1 MNTGMSDLTYP
12 EAGATR
18 DGRLPRGYHRLH
30 HRMPVADTPEA
41 FDRARE
47 AVLTFA
53 MHRGAGARIR
63 AVPVSGAWSS
73 GRRGEPEDI
82 GPERAAPGVRLT
94 VTLGPFTVPCQVVY
108 VIDEPDRAGFGYGTL
123 PGHQESGEEAFHVER
138 DATGRVWL
146 RVTAFSRPARWPTI
160 LAGPLAVAMQHGFAR
175 LLGRSLRRICT
186 VSR

>member
-12 EAGATR
+12 DAGATR
-18 DGRLPRGYHRLH
+18 DGRLPRGYHHLH

-41 FDRARE
+41 FDLARE

-53 MHRGAGARIR
+53 MHRGAGAR
-63 AVPVSGAWSS
+63 VKVSA
-73 GRRGEPEDI
+73 
-82 GPERAAPGVRLT
+82 ERAAPGVRLT
-94 VTLGPFTVPCQVVY
+94 VTLGPFTVPCEVVY
-108 VIDEPDRAGFGYGTL
+108 VVDEPDRAGFGYGTL

-146 RVTAFSRPARWPTI
+146 RVTAFSRPARWPVI